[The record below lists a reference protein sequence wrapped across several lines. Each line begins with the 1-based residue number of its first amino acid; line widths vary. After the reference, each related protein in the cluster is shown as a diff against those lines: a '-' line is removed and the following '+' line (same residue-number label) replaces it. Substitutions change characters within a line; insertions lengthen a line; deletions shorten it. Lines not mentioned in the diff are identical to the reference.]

1 MTPARIV
8 LVASLLALVT
18 PAVVATTLKTNDTA
32 VPGISDQA
40 RKAPSFAAAAKR
52 WVVGPDRTLER
63 GKIVDVSWRETGKRV
78 AHWRAAVELSRHN
91 AAKPRTLS

>member
-18 PAVVATTLKTNDTA
+18 PAVVATTLKTNATVA
-32 VPGISDQA
+32 PGISDQA

>member
-63 GKIVDVSWRETGKRV
+63 GKIVDPPAGDRQEVCALARGG
-78 AHWRAAVELSRHN
+78 
-91 AAKPRTLS
+91 